1 MKQKQY
7 ILHSLTIEVI
17 AVLLASMIA
26 FQICNMLSIRM
37 SLLPFVMA
45 VGYVILKLLYH
56 LCISIARYIIETPLS
71 HLALADEVTDKKT
84 SAVASLHT
92 QDCVEV
98 QKRRME
104 LFHYEYQHEQQQY
117 KQQKER
123 EEDEKLNAILKYT
136 RDTFKRF
143 DLDETEI
150 FQICESVRYFVTNRQ
165 VLSMTEIHIKKHS
178 SLTQIS
184 LKNFAWNIAFQYN
197 IGGDVTTSFVM
208 ATFAEWFTNST
219 FDTVRKNLRTTTGR
233 HKIEIDENILSKYGI
248 QAIFS
253 LPNNN
258 YYRKLLMLSE
268 YLYNFGIIL

>member
-219 FDTVRKNLRTTTGR
+219 FDTVRKNLRTT
-233 HKIEIDENILSKYGI
+233 
-248 QAIFS
+248 
-253 LPNNN
+253 
-258 YYRKLLMLSE
+258 
-268 YLYNFGIIL
+268 

>member
-104 LFHYEYQHEQQQY
+104 LFNYEYQHEQQQY

-248 QAIFS
+248 
-253 LPNNN
+253 
-258 YYRKLLMLSE
+258 
-268 YLYNFGIIL
+268 

>member
-1 MKQKQY
+1 
-7 ILHSLTIEVI
+7 
-17 AVLLASMIA
+17 
-26 FQICNMLSIRM
+26 
-37 SLLPFVMA
+37 
-45 VGYVILKLLYH
+45 
-56 LCISIARYIIETPLS
+56 
-71 HLALADEVTDKKT
+71 
-84 SAVASLHT
+84 
-92 QDCVEV
+92 
-98 QKRRME
+98 ME

-123 EEDEKLNAILKYT
+123 KEDEKLNAILKYT

-197 IGGDVTTSFVM
+197 IGGDITTSFVM

-248 QAIFS
+248 
-253 LPNNN
+253 
-258 YYRKLLMLSE
+258 
-268 YLYNFGIIL
+268 

>member
-92 QDCVEV
+92 QD
-98 QKRRME
+98 
-104 LFHYEYQHEQQQY
+104 
-117 KQQKER
+117 
-123 EEDEKLNAILKYT
+123 
-136 RDTFKRF
+136 
-143 DLDETEI
+143 
-150 FQICESVRYFVTNRQ
+150 
-165 VLSMTEIHIKKHS
+165 LSLIHI
-178 SLTQIS
+178 
-184 LKNFAWNIAFQYN
+184 
-197 IGGDVTTSFVM
+197 
-208 ATFAEWFTNST
+208 
-219 FDTVRKNLRTTTGR
+219 
-233 HKIEIDENILSKYGI
+233 
-248 QAIFS
+248 
-253 LPNNN
+253 
-258 YYRKLLMLSE
+258 SE
-268 YLYNFGIIL
+268 PTRPY

>member
-26 FQICNMLSIRM
+26 FQVCNIFGIRM
-37 SLLPFVMA
+37 SLLPFIMA
-45 VGYVILKLLYH
+45 IGYVILKLMYH
-56 LCISIARYIIETPLS
+56 LCITVARYIIEAISPSFWASVKKRGSKKT
-71 HLALADEVTDKKT
+71 LALASFPISNYE
-84 SAVASLHT
+84 
-92 QDCVEV
+92 EV
-98 QKRRME
+98 QKKRME
-104 LFHYEYQHEQQQY
+104 LFHYEYQREQQEYQ
-117 KQQKER
+117 QQKEK
-123 EEDEKLNAILKYT
+123 EDDEKLNAILKYT

-143 DLDETEI
+143 NLDETEI
-150 FQICESVRYFVTNRQ
+150 FQICESVRYLVTNRQ

-197 IGGDVTTSFVM
+197 IGGDITTSFVM

-248 QAIFS
+248 
-253 LPNNN
+253 
-258 YYRKLLMLSE
+258 
-268 YLYNFGIIL
+268 

>member
-1 MKQKQY
+1 MKQKQH
-7 ILHSLTIEVI
+7 ILHSLTIEVM

-26 FQICNMLSIRM
+26 FQVCNMLGIRM

-45 VGYVILKLLYH
+45 TGYIILKLLYH
-56 LCISIARYIIETPLS
+56 LCIIVARYIIEAIPSS
-71 HLALADEVTDKKT
+71 HFALANEKTDT
-84 SAVASLHT
+84 SSSVVLPPSAK
-92 QDCVEV
+92 DCVEV
-98 QKRRME
+98 QKKRME
-104 LFHYEYQHEQQQY
+104 LFHYEYQREQQQY
-117 KQQKER
+117 QQQKER
-123 EEDEKLNAILKYT
+123 EEDEKLNVILKYT

-197 IGGDVTTSFVM
+197 IGRDMTTSFVM
-208 ATFAEWFTNST
+208 ATFSEWFANST

-233 HKIEIDENILSKYGI
+233 HKIEIDENILSKYLI
-248 QAIFS
+248 
-253 LPNNN
+253 
-258 YYRKLLMLSE
+258 
-268 YLYNFGIIL
+268 